1 VITVVPGRS
10 LSRDVAAKWRRL
22 QASNASL
29 ASPYFCPE
37 FTEAVASARNDVQV
51 AIVEDQQGIAAIFP
65 HHRRGRAGRPV
76 GGILSDFQGIT
87 CGPEFQVNVED
98 LLRTCRL
105 DAFDFDHMLA
115 SQPGFSVY
123 AQNRE
128 ASPRIDFSGGYAAYV
143 TERKRA
149 GSKQITKC
157 ENLMRRVEREVGQLS
172 FVPHSS
178 DAALLQKVLAWKSAQ
193 YSRTGHC
200 DIFATAWIRRVV
212 ERIHATETQGFAGRL
227 SLLYAG
233 DVLIAGHLGM
243 RTPSVWHYWFPAYDL
258 SYSKYSPGLLLL
270 LKIVEQAAAEGASYL
285 DLGKGMCLYKER
297 LMNTHIV
304 LSQGWVELPS
314 LLKWRR
320 AIGRSLGSYAR
331 LAIFGSRLEAP
342 ARRLVHALRD
352 R

>member
-1 VITVVPGRS
+1 MITLLPGGS
-10 LSRDVAAKWRRL
+10 LSTDLTDKWRRL

-37 FTEAVASARNDVQV
+37 FTEAVVGARNDVRV

-65 HHRRGRAGRPV
+65 HHSRGRAGWPV
-76 GGILSDFQGIT
+76 GGVLSDFQGIN
-87 CGPEFQVNVED
+87 CGPEFQVNVEE
-98 LLRTCRL
+98 LLRACRL

-128 ASPRIDFSGGYAAYV
+128 ASPRIDFSSGYVAYA

-149 GSKQITKC
+149 GSKLIRQC
-157 ENLMRRVEREVGQLS
+157 ENLMRRIEREVGQLS

-178 DAALLQKVLAWKSAQ
+178 DSAVLQKVLAWKSEQ
-193 YSRTGHC
+193 YLRTGHR

-212 ERIHATETQGFAGRL
+212 ERIHETETCGFAGRL

-270 LKIVEQAAAEGASYL
+270 LKIVEQAAGEGASYL

-297 LMNTHIV
+297 LMNAHVV

-320 AIGRSLGSYAR
+320 TIGRSLASYAR

-342 ARRLVHALRD
+342 ARRLVHALRQ

>member
-1 VITVVPGRS
+1 VEEILRS
-10 LSRDVAAKWRRL
+10 
-22 QASNASL
+22 
-29 ASPYFCPE
+29 
-37 FTEAVASARNDVQV
+37 
-51 AIVEDQQGIAAIFP
+51 
-65 HHRRGRAGRPV
+65 
-76 GGILSDFQGIT
+76 
-87 CGPEFQVNVED
+87 
-98 LLRTCRL
+98 CRL

-128 ASPRIDFSGGYAAYV
+128 ASPRIDLSGGYAAYV

-149 GSKQITKC
+149 GSKQIRQC

-193 YSRTGHC
+193 YLRTGHG
-200 DIFATAWIRRVV
+200 DIFATAWVRRVV
-212 ERIHATETQGFAGRL
+212 ERIHETKTHGFAGRL

-270 LKIVEQAAAEGASYL
+270 VKIIEQAAAEGASYV

-297 LMNTHIV
+297 LMNAHIV

-331 LAIFGSRLEAP
+331 LAIFGSPFEAP
-342 ARRLVHALRD
+342 ARRLAHALRQ